1 MVALGRTGGHRG
13 PPLQASGGFGV
24 TRNAIYT
31 ILALAVLALS
41 LVPIGSAVFLLGFLN
56 GDSPCVMCWEQRTGM
71 VLVALTGLFVLR
83 YGPRPKYL
91 GLSVL
96 LGAWGI
102 FMGLRHTGMH
112 AARDVGQ
119 GFSLEILGA
128 HTYTWAL
135 FIFWVCTVTMGALL
149 MRLRE
154 GETLAEPRSL
164 RPLERLAFGVF
175 LVVVAGN
182 MVQAFASTGPP
193 PYMGQSD
200 PIRFSFQPKHWV
212 WSLDE
217 WSPASVSLRGRWA
230 IEKPGVAG
238 LPADPTAGPLTNL
251 PVLPIR
257 EQRTLALPLRGT
269 PTDLAY
275 EQATNRF
282 LVTTQS
288 GIYITDGSLGR
299 VAKYTVIDPGF
310 SIDLG
315 QFAGATFLER
325 KVVMAVGEN
334 KSYVVLREN
343 DTADADKNFRFFLE
357 SFDKFN
363 EVSRSRLG
371 TVRARMMY
379 TMSLAFDPATKSI
392 YTVTV
397 PNARVKRLVI
407 SRFDRRDLTL
417 SEEFTPALATE
428 SGLRLSGDTRSLDE
442 YYVTGAAVDG
452 GRLYAISAAYNTLL
466 TIDLATHTVVA
477 ADAIPGLDRPVGLA
491 IKGDD
496 LYIVGENGALAVV
509 PRPADSRSGTT
520 EVADPQAAGAK
531 APMAAGSDAKAA
543 ATTVPSGARK

>member
-1 MVALGRTGGHRG
+1 
-13 PPLQASGGFGV
+13 V
-24 TRNAIYT
+24 TRNAVYSVLT
-31 ILALAVLALS
+31 LAVLVLS
-41 LVPIGSAVFLLGFLN
+41 IVPVGTAVFLLGFVY

-71 VLVALTGLFVLR
+71 VLLALTGLFVLR

-96 LGAWGI
+96 IGAWGI

-135 FIFWVCTVTMGALL
+135 FIFWICTVTVGALL
-149 MRLRE
+149 MMLRE
-154 GETLAEPRSL
+154 GEALTEPRTL
-164 RPLERLAFGVF
+164 RPIESLAFGVF
-175 LVVVAGN
+175 LVVAAGN
-182 MVQAFASTGPP
+182 AVQAFASTGPP
-193 PYMGQSD
+193 PYVGQSD
-200 PIRFSFQPKHWV
+200 PVRFSFQPKHWV

-217 WSPASVSLRGRWA
+217 WSPAPLSLRGRWA
-230 IEKPGVAG
+230 IEHPGVTA
-238 LPADPTAGPLTNL
+238 LPTDPAAGPLVNL

-257 EQRTLALPLRGT
+257 ERRALALPLRGT
-269 PTDLAY
+269 ITDLAY
-275 EQATNRF
+275 EAATNRF

-299 VAKYTVIDPGF
+299 VVKHTVVDTGY
-310 SIDLG
+310 SVDLG
-315 QFAGATFLER
+315 RFAGATFLER

-343 DTADADKNFRFFLE
+343 DRADADKNFRFFLE
-357 SFDKFN
+357 SFDTFD

-379 TMSLAFDPATKSI
+379 TMSLAFDSASNSF

-397 PNARVKRLVI
+397 PNARSKRLVV

-417 SEEFTPALATE
+417 SEEFLPALSPA
-428 SGLRLSGDTRSLDE
+428 SGLVLGGDKRSLDE
-442 YYVTGAAVDG
+442 FYVTGAAIDR
-452 GRLYAISAAYNTLL
+452 GRLYAISAAFSTLL
-466 TIDLATHTVVA
+466 TIDLATHQVVA
-477 ADAIPGLDRPVGLA
+477 AHAVPGLDRPVGLA

-496 LYIVGENGALAVV
+496 FYLVGEHGDLALVARPSDSPAAAPATETAAVASPLRRV
-509 PRPADSRSGTT
+509 
-520 EVADPQAAGAK
+520 DPAAG
-531 APMAAGSDAKAA
+531 P
-543 ATTVPSGARK
+543 ATQTAVHGARK